1 MTLTELLDI
10 ALDRRRAL
18 LARCAAEHTDAY
30 RVFHGG
36 AEGQPGLTL
45 DRYGALVL
53 AQTFR
58 APLADAELAE
68 LRAWTTA
75 RLAPVAGAELQFAWN
90 HRGDGA
96 HPGVALTDEFVCRER
111 GVKLAVRAR
120 HRGQDPGL
128 FLDLRPARARIA
140 ELAPGKSML
149 NLFAYTCGAGIV
161 AAAAGARE
169 VWNVDFAQSALD
181 VGVRNLELNGLDPER
196 MRFVDEDCLPVMW
209 QLAGLAVKGRGSFR
223 PHQKFDARRF
233 DIVFLDPPAWSKG
246 PFGAV
251 DVVRDYAGVFKPAL
265 LATEDGGVIVATNHV
280 AEVHAEDWVAALGR
294 CATKCGRPLASVESF
309 GPDEDFPSFDARA
322 PLKVALCRLAPRA

>member
-1 MTLTELLDI
+1 MTLSALLDT
-10 ALDRRRAL
+10 ALERRRAL
-18 LARCAAEHTDAY
+18 LARCAAETTDAY

-36 AEGQPGLTL
+36 AEGRPGLTL

-58 APLADAELAE
+58 APLADAELDE

-75 RLAPVAGAELQFAWN
+75 RLAPAAGAELQFAWN

-96 HPGVALTDEFVCRER
+96 HPGVALTDEFVCHER

-140 ELAPGKSML
+140 KLAPGKSVL

-169 VWNVDFAQSALD
+169 VWNVDFADSALAI
-181 VGVRNLELNGLDPER
+181 GARNLELNGLDPER
-196 MRFVDEDCLPVMW
+196 TRFVNEDCLPVMW
-209 QLAGLAVKGRGSFR
+209 QLAGQPVKGRGSFR
-223 PHQKFDARRF
+223 PHQKFAAQRF
-233 DIVFLDPPAWSKG
+233 DVVFLDPPAWAKG

-251 DVVRDYAGVFKPAL
+251 DVVRDYAGLFKPAL
-265 LATEDGGVIVATNHV
+265 FATEPGGVIVATNHV
-280 AEVHAEDWVAALGR
+280 AEVHAEDWIGSLER

-322 PLKVALCRLAPRA
+322 PLKVALCRLAPSA